1 MNICYLLL
9 TAIALL
15 ALSGLPS
22 CLLSARSAAGQRMA
36 TALMAIGSV
45 LGLVSVSVAL
55 YTPLAPSLSLSL
67 AWGFQQSRF
76 SVEID
81 PLSAMFLLPVF
92 IVPALGSIYGLGYW
106 KQSDHPAN
114 GQRLGLSYGLLAGAM
129 ALVVIARD
137 GMLFLIAWEVMALA
151 AYFAATAEDD
161 KPEVRRAGWIYLIAT
176 HIGTLCLLAMFALW
190 RHATGSFA
198 WDAGHVLQA
207 EDATALF
214 VLALIGFGFKAGL
227 MPLHVWLPGAHAN
240 APSHVSA
247 VMSGVML
254 KMGIYGIVRMTLLL
268 PTGASWWGPVLLA
281 VGAVSSVAGIAFAI
295 GQRDLK
301 RIMAYSSIENIGI
314 ITMGL
319 GLALLGRS
327 LGHPTWV
334 LLGMGGAL
342 LHVWNHSLFKS
353 LLFLNAGAVIHVAGT
368 REIDQMGGLAK
379 RVPHLMVLFV
389 VGAVAICALP
399 PLNGFVSEWI
409 LYLGLFRTVG
419 FGTEAGAPMAALAAV
434 ALAMTGALAVACF
447 VKVLGTVFLGVPRR
461 TEMSPAHKPGQAML
475 APMLA
480 LACGCIGIGLFPL
493 FVTPLLDSAVQ
504 TWAPSAAPLSIATVL
519 PLKALTTM
527 GVVLIDLVAVVALF
541 MSLLMRSKRLRLGL
555 TWDCG
560 YARPT
565 SRMQYTGSSFG
576 DSLVNLTSFLV
587 WPKNFQTALRGLFP
601 RSSTFNR
608 LVPDTVLDRLVT
620 PILNRVGRTLPR
632 LRILQQGQVH
642 LYVLYILVIMIV
654 LLIVGNVGS

>member
-1 MNICYLLL
+1 MNVVYLLL
-9 TAIALL
+9 TAIVLL
-15 ALSGLPS
+15 ALSGLPA
-22 CLLSARSAAGQRMA
+22 CLLSARSAMGQRMA
-36 TALMAIGSV
+36 TALMLIGSV
-45 LGLVSVSVAL
+45 LGLVSVAVAL
-55 YTPLAPSLSLSL
+55 SAPHAPTLSL

-76 SVEID
+76 TVEID
-81 PLSAMFLLPVF
+81 PISALFLVPVF

-106 KQSDHPAN
+106 KQAEHPAN
-114 GQRLGLSYGLLAGAM
+114 GQRLGLFYGLLAGAM

-137 GMLFLIAWEVMALA
+137 GMLFLVAWEMMALA

-190 RHATGSFA
+190 RHAAGSFA
-198 WDAGHVLQA
+198 WNAGHTFSS
-207 EDATALF
+207 EMSTALF

-254 KMGIYGIVRMTLLL
+254 KMGIYGIVRMTMLL
-268 PTGASWWGPVLLA
+268 PTGATWWGPVLLA
-281 VGAVSSVAGIAFAI
+281 IGAASSVAGIAFAI

-301 RIMAYSSIENIGI
+301 RILAYSSIENIGI

-334 LLGMGGAL
+334 LLGMGGAI

-379 RVPHLMVLFV
+379 RVPHVMVLFV

-399 PLNGFVSEWI
+399 PLNGFVSEWM

-419 FGTEAGAPMAALAAV
+419 FGTETGAPVAALAAV

-461 TEMSPAHKPGQAML
+461 PEVEPAHEPEATML

-504 TWAPSAAPLSIATVL
+504 TWAPSAVPLSIAIIL

-527 GVVLIDLVAVVALF
+527 GVVLIDLVAGVALF
-541 MSLLMRSKRLRLGL
+541 MVVLLRSKRLRLGL

-565 SRMQYTGSSFG
+565 QRMQYTGSSFG
-576 DSLVNLTSFLV
+576 DSIVNLTSFLV

-601 RSSTFNR
+601 RSSSFNR

-620 PILNRVGRTLPR
+620 PLLSMVGRTLPR
-632 LRILQQGQVH
+632 LRIIQQGQVYM
-642 LYVLYILVIMIV
+642 YVLYILTIMIV
-654 LLIVGNVGS
+654 LLIVGNVWSS

>member
-1 MNICYLLL
+1 MNVCYLLL

-15 ALSGLPS
+15 TLSGLPGA
-22 CLLSARSAAGQRMA
+22 LLSARSSTGQRVA
-36 TALMAIGSV
+36 TALMLIGSV
-45 LGLVSVSVAL
+45 LGLVSVAAAL
-55 YTPLAPSLSLSL
+55 CAPQEPSLSLSL
-67 AWGFQQSRF
+67 AWGFQRSRF
-76 SVEID
+76 TVVID
-81 PLSAMFLLPVF
+81 PLSALFLLPIF

-114 GQRLGLSYGLLAGAM
+114 GQRLGLFYGLLAGAM
-129 ALVVIARD
+129 ALVVVSRD

-151 AYFAATAEDD
+151 AYFVATAEDD

-190 RHATGSFA
+190 RHATGSFCLA
-198 WDAGHVLQA
+198 PVFLP
-207 EDATALF
+207 EVSSALF

-254 KMGIYGIVRMTLLL
+254 KMGIYGIVRMTALL
-268 PTGASWWGPVLLA
+268 PVGASWWGPVLLA
-281 VGAVSSVAGIAFAI
+281 IGAFSSVAGIAFAI

-301 RIMAYSSIENIGI
+301 RILAYSSIENIGI

-334 LLGMGGAL
+334 LLGMGGAI

-379 RVPHLMVLFV
+379 RVPHVMILFV

-399 PLNGFVSEWI
+399 PLNGFVSEWL

-419 FGTEAGAPMAALAAV
+419 FSTETGAPMAALAAV

-461 TEMSPAHKPGQAML
+461 PEVAPAHKPGLAML
-475 APMLA
+475 VPMLI

-493 FVTPLLDSAVQ
+493 FVTPLLESAVQ
-504 TWAPSAAPLSIATVL
+504 TWAPSVAPLAIATVL

-527 GVVLIDLVAVVALF
+527 GVALVGLVAALALG
-541 MSLLMRSKRLRLGL
+541 MTLLLRARSLRKGV

-565 SRMQYTGSSFG
+565 SRMQYTGSSLG
-576 DSLVNLTSFLV
+576 DSIVNLTSFLV
-587 WPKNFQTALRGLFP
+587 WPKNFRSVLLGLFP
-601 RSSTFNR
+601 RSSAFNR

-620 PILNRVGRTLPR
+620 PILQAVGRTLPR
-632 LRILQQGQVH
+632 LRIIQQGNVH
-642 LYVLYILVIMIV
+642 LYVLYILIVMIV
-654 LLIVGNVGS
+654 LLIVGSTGS